1 MQVPDS
7 LPRRPTRVSVPS
19 AKGAALILESLPRPP
34 KTNKERQ
41 DDYNNRDTFA
51 RKRPPASHAKAQRNY
66 RERCRPVPPPAPVA
80 CKPIVRCDRK
90 RTLPGDSSCVQL
102 LSMRCGR
109 LLCSECQAQL
119 AITENSMLE
128 PPTSSHEPAVTSAL
142 PAYAAACNLAC
153 KSENINYEWF
163 VRQQAAF
170 RQPPPPPRP
179 PMYCEAILQSLSCA
193 PEAKDRLV
201 AAAAAAHAANV
212 ACRPCANPACRVSNN
227 TIFSRE
233 SNWKCGGCRKVRYCS
248 TECLQTH
255 WSAGH
260 QDTCLSEPPAP
271 LSTDLAVPGG
281 EFAYKGPCRHI
292 PYVSSSPDKIA
303 ECEPCRAFRVYH
315 KKAQAAAL
323 RAHAEKVFSIHSS
336 EFDDMPGLGV

>member
-7 LPRRPTRVSVPS
+7 LPRRPTRVSAPS

-66 RERCRPVPPPAPVA
+66 RERCRPVPPPAPLR
-80 CKPIVRCDRK
+80 CNPIVRCTHK
-90 RTLPGDSSCVQL
+90 RYGESSASCVQIL
-102 LSMRCGR
+102 RGR
-109 LLCSECQAQL
+109 GGARLCSECRAQL
-119 AITENSMLE
+119 AITENSLLE
-128 PPTSSHEPAVTSAL
+128 PPISSHEPAVTSAL

-153 KSENINYEWF
+153 RSENINYEWF

-170 RQPPPPPRP
+170 RQPAPPPRP
-179 PMYCEAILQSLSCA
+179 PMDVDAILQSLSCA

-201 AAAAAAHAANV
+201 QAATAAHAANV

-227 TIFSRE
+227 TIFSYE

-248 TECLQTH
+248 TKCLQTH

-260 QDTCLSEPPAP
+260 QVACLSEPP
-271 LSTDLAVPGG
+271 LSTGLAVPGG

-292 PYVSSSPDKIA
+292 PYVSSSPGKDA
-303 ECEPCRAFRVYH
+303 ECEPCRTFWDNH
-315 KKAQAAAL
+315 MKARAEAL
-323 RAHAEKVFSIHSS
+323 RDEQLSLIPSS
-336 EFDDMPGLGV
+336 EFDDMPGLGL